1 MENEILELLKDINSK
16 LDGHTQILN
25 EHSKV
30 LEEHTE
36 ILNAHTKVLDEHTRV
51 LDKHTI
57 VLDEN
62 TQILRALEHSSEVH
76 KTEIDKANYVI
87 ANVEGNV
94 KGIREDLTAVEIITS
109 KNWNDISKLKAVK

>member
-25 EHSKV
+25 DHSKV

-36 ILNAHTKVLDEHTRV
+36 ILNAHTKVLD
-51 LDKHTI
+51 KHTK

-76 KTEIDKANYVI
+76 KAEIDKANYVI

-94 KGIREDLTAVEIITS
+94 KGIRQDLTAVEMITS